1 MPYGSLK
8 AEAAMHWIYDLQII
22 QTTCLYMWMGQQKK
36 AKNTDVCRDHCQLN
50 PAPFVPLLFPLPLNL
65 QLQRSQEVS
74 PARIPLYAN
83 ISETYRS
90 SLSTTVSLG
99 DVTKQRLWLFSY
111 SNLVISFSLLST
123 SI

>member
-1 MPYGSLK
+1 MSVHVDGIEK
-8 AEAAMHWIYDLQII
+8 
-22 QTTCLYMWMGQQKK
+22 KK
-36 AKNTDVCRDHCQLN
+36 AKKTDVCRDRCQLN
-50 PAPFVPLLFPLPLNL
+50 PALFVPLLLSLPLSL
-65 QLQRSQEVS
+65 PLRRSQEVS

-111 SNLVISFSLLST
+111 SNQVISFSILPT